1 MTIVLAHKYLERLSV
16 DEVLEQT
23 TKQGSYLE
31 VHAAGDHLI
40 GLLVREEDKA
50 NELQSSGPIG

>member
-23 TKQGSYLE
+23 SKQGSYLE
-31 VHAAGDHLI
+31 VHAAGEHLI
-40 GLLVREEDKA
+40 GLLVREEDSA
-50 NELQSSGPIG
+50 NDEHNQ